1 MTPKQPTARIRKS
14 PEQVRSAVHQAVI
27 DLLSAPAGAELTIPA
42 IAQHAGVNHTSIYRR
57 WGSREALLADV
68 VTTRLERDWPL
79 NDTGTLRG
87 DLIAWAQAGVAS
99 IRTPEGRLL
108 VRAVALSMPSSA
120 DAQAERAQ
128 HFQRRLHAIE
138 RIRERATARGENPPA
153 AGADP
158 RSAHR
163 TALPAGDLRYRSA
176 GLRLSGTARG
186 KAARQHGCAGH
197 GLKRGAA
204 EIPTPGRPTA
214 QRCCGRPQA
223 GHVPA
228 RVGC

>member
-1 MTPKQPTARIRKS
+1 MTSKQPTARIRKS

-27 DLLSAPAGAELTIPA
+27 DLLSAPGGAELTIPA
-42 IAQHAGVNHTSIYRR
+42 IAQHAGVNHTSVYRR

-79 NDTGTLRG
+79 KDTGTLRG
-87 DLIAWAQAGVAS
+87 DLTAWAQAGVAS

-138 RIRERATARGENPPA
+138 RIRERAVARGENPPPVEQILDQLIA
-153 AGADP
+153 PLYLRAIFGIDP
-158 RSAHR
+158 
-163 TALPAGDLRYRSA
+163 PASGYPELLVDRLLRNTDA
-176 GLRLSGTARG
+176 PGTS
-186 KAARQHGCAGH
+186 
-197 GLKRGAA
+197 
-204 EIPTPGRPTA
+204 
-214 QRCCGRPQA
+214 
-223 GHVPA
+223 
-228 RVGC
+228 